1 MNKDRNN
8 WERRRRSFDEE
19 NFAPSRSSDTRGP
32 SSGGFVPRTPV
43 PMGPE
48 VSATVKWFKSDKGF
62 GFVTCDDGTG
72 DAFLPGRAVEA
83 AGYSTLE
90 PGTTLRIKVGQGQ
103 KGAQVT
109 EIVSVDTSTAEAP
122 RAGAGA
128 GGFAP
133 RRDRDDFRGGSA
145 GGGGG
150 GGGGFAP
157 RGGGET
163 HSGTVRWYNGEKGF
177 GFVQI
182 DAGGG
187 KDVFVHVSVLQ
198 RAGLRD
204 LVEGQKVKVT
214 VVQGQKGPQA
224 DAIELED

>member
-1 MNKDRNN
+1 M
-8 WERRRRSFDEE
+8 
-19 NFAPSRSSDTRGP
+19 
-32 SSGGFVPRTPV
+32 
-43 PMGPE
+43 
-48 VSATVKWFKSDKGF
+48 KWFKSDKGF
-62 GFVTCDDGTG
+62 GFVTLDDGTG

-83 AGYSTLE
+83 SGYSSMDS
-90 PGTTLRIKVGQGQ
+90 GTTLRVRVGQGQ

-109 EIVSVDTSTAEAP
+109 EIISVDTSTAEPP
-122 RAGAGA
+122 RAG
-128 GGFAP
+128 GGFQ
-133 RRDRDDFRGGSA
+133 RRERSDFG

-157 RGGGET
+157 RGPGET

-182 DAGGG
+182 DQGGG

-204 LVEGQKVKVT
+204 LVEGQKVRVT